1 MVAKQP
7 SLEAANSV
15 HHEGLQGGGPG
26 KYREG
31 IPYSESAEA
40 GKEKALPATLVQMRY
55 TH

>member
-26 KYREG
+26 KYIEG
-31 IPYSESAEA
+31 IPYSESAEV
-40 GKEKALPATLVQMRY
+40 GRENALPAPLVQMRY
-55 TH
+55 TY